1 MVYMSKRL
9 NLVEEMWLFIFK
21 VFKYLNKC
29 GYKIFVWIKYYDV
42 KVIKDDL

>member
-29 GYKIFVWIKYYDV
+29 GYKKYLCELNIMMW
-42 KVIKDDL
+42 K